1 MKANNKQ
8 IKFVVELGILKT
20 IQDHLKEPL
29 KPGRLRSAFFE
40 VEHLVGIEL
49 TKIYQKD
56 PNFFPDNKSAIA
68 YYLHEFGKKANWIDN
83 ETHVASV
90 VSFCLAFL
98 ETSEYKYPEKLFENL
113 NKIVDYYERAG
124 FISYKDLTNAEDFEN
139 IWKNIPDYP
148 EHIN

>member
-1 MKANNKQ
+1 MKATNKQ
-8 IKFVVELGILKT
+8 IKFVTELGILKT
-20 IQDHLKEPL
+20 IPDFLVEPL
-29 KPGRLRSAFFE
+29 KPGRLRKAFME
-40 VEHLVGIEL
+40 IDYLIGVELR
-49 TKIYQKD
+49 KIYQKD

-98 ETSEYKYPEKLFENL
+98 ETSEYKYSEKLFENL